1 MLYYQE
7 KEGDTPMKKHL
18 LFVGNRFKNNPALQ
32 RYAIR
37 SVKEKL
43 GHIEQISYFQDSD
56 NSLFL
61 VLDQLLKEKIKL
73 IIITTKN
80 SSAVVGKLLS
90 TITSDNQILKD
101 NMLIPSRTTIFE
113 EGSYLIEHE
122 KAVVNVIISLEN
134 KNLATVI
141 LEDEK
146 KLAKVHVFD
155 EDAPSVKILLEPI
168 AASFDIR
175 LDLITIV
182 EGWIE
187 VSIQSRKYGN
197 IAQFIGAAKQLLS
210 HKLIATN
217 NIVGF
222 IIEKLSHS
230 NRKITFA
237 ESCTGGLLAY
247 FFTHKSGASNIFEG
261 SLITY
266 SNALKSNWLAVDDTI
281 LEKYGAVS
289 LEVVNEMSEGA
300 LNVSYADYALAVSGI
315 AGPDGGSDEKPVG
328 TICISARSKD
338 SLKYEQ
344 IQLFGDRNY
353 IQEQSAF
360 YAIKMLLL
368 IDKELFFKDL

>member
-1 MLYYQE
+1 
-7 KEGDTPMKKHL
+7 MKKHL
-18 LFVGNRFKNNPALQ
+18 LFVGNRFINNPALQ
-32 RYAIR
+32 RYAIG
-37 SVKEKL
+37 SAKEKL
-43 GHIEQISYFQDSD
+43 GHLEQISYFQDSD

-61 VLDQLLKEKIKL
+61 ILDQLLKEKIKL
-73 IIITTKN
+73 LIITTKN
-80 SSAVVGKLLS
+80 SSAIVGKLLS

-101 NMLIPSRTTIFE
+101 NMLIPSQTSVFE
-113 EGSYLIEHE
+113 EGSYLIEYE
-122 KAVVNVIISLEN
+122 KAIVNVIIATEN
-134 KNLATVI
+134 KNLPSII

-146 KLAKVHVFD
+146 KSAKVHVFD
-155 EDAPSVKILLEPI
+155 ESIPNVKILLEPL
-168 AASFDIR
+168 ATSFDIR
-175 LDLITIV
+175 LDLVAIV
-182 EGWIE
+182 EGWVE
-187 VSIQSRKYGN
+187 VSVQSRKYGN
-197 IAQFIGAAKQLLS
+197 IAQFISAAKQLLS

-247 FFTHKSGASNIFEG
+247 TFTQESGASNVFEG
-261 SLITY
+261 SLVTY

-300 LNVSYADYALAVSGI
+300 LNVSYADYALAISGI
-315 AGPDGGSDEKPVG
+315 AGPNGGTTEKPVG
-328 TICISARSKD
+328 TVCISARSKD

-368 IDKELFFKDL
+368 LDKELFFKDL

>member
-18 LFVGNRFKNNPALQ
+18 LFVGNRFINNPALQ
-32 RYAIR
+32 RYALR

-61 VLDQLLKEKIKL
+61 ILDQLLKEKIKL
-73 IIITTKN
+73 VIITTKN

-101 NMLIPSRTTIFE
+101 NMLIPSRTTVFE

-122 KAVVNVIISLEN
+122 KAVVNVIIAAEN
-134 KNLATVI
+134 KSLATVI

-146 KLAKVHVFD
+146 KSAKVHVFD
-155 EDAPSVKILLEPI
+155 EDAPSVKILLEPL

-175 LDLITIV
+175 LDLVTIV

-187 VSIQSRKYGN
+187 VSVQSRKYGN
-197 IAQFIGAAKQLLS
+197 IAQFISSAKQLLS

-217 NIVGF
+217 NIIGF

-247 FFTHKSGASNIFEG
+247 FFTQEGGASNAFEG
-261 SLITY
+261 SLVTY
-266 SNALKSNWLAVDDTI
+266 SNTLKSNWLAVDDAI
-281 LEKYGAVS
+281 IEKHGAVS

-300 LNVSYADYALAVSGI
+300 LNVSYANYALAISGI
-315 AGPDGGSDEKPVG
+315 AGPDGGTKEKPVG

-338 SLKYEQ
+338 KLKYEQ

-368 IDKELFFKDL
+368 LDKELFFKDL

>member
-1 MLYYQE
+1 
-7 KEGDTPMKKHL
+7 MKKHL
-18 LFVGNRFKNNPALQ
+18 LFVGNRFINNIALQ
-32 RYAIR
+32 RYALR

-61 VLDQLLKEKIKL
+61 ILDQLLKEKIKL
-73 IIITTKN
+73 VIITTEN

-101 NMLIPSRTTIFE
+101 NMLIPSQTTVFE

-122 KAVVNVIISLEN
+122 KAVVNVIVALEN
-134 KNLATVI
+134 KNLATII

-146 KLAKVHVFD
+146 KSAKVHVFD
-155 EDAPSVKILLEPI
+155 ESAASVKILLEPL
-168 AASFDIR
+168 ATSFDIR
-175 LDLITIV
+175 LDLATIV

-197 IAQFIGAAKQLLS
+197 ITQFISSAKQLLS
-210 HKLIATN
+210 HKLIATS
-217 NIVGF
+217 NIIGF
-222 IIEKLSHS
+222 IIEKLSHT

-247 FFTHKSGASNIFEG
+247 LFTKESGASNVFEG
-261 SLITY
+261 SLVTY
-266 SNALKSNWLAVDDTI
+266 SNALKSNWLAVDDAI

-289 LEVVNEMSEGA
+289 LEVANEMSEGA
-300 LNVSYADYALAVSGI
+300 LNVSYANYALAISGI
-315 AGPDGGSDEKPVG
+315 AGPDGGTQEKPVG

-338 SLKYEQ
+338 SLKHEQ
-344 IQLFGDRNY
+344 IQLFGDRNF

-368 IDKELFFKDL
+368 LDKELFFKDL